1 MHDLERRQRKE
12 AEKEATRA
20 ARNSER
26 ERADKDRQARVAA
39 EEQAYEAQL
48 QVRLSGSAMHSCLQF
63 AERKMF
69 LSGLM
74 WLQQAGI

>member
-1 MHDLERRQRKE
+1 MQVHDLERRQRKE

-20 ARNSER
+20 ARTSER

-48 QVRLSGSAMHSCLQF
+48 QV
-63 AERKMF
+63 
-69 LSGLM
+69 
-74 WLQQAGI
+74 

>member
-1 MHDLERRQRKE
+1 MQVHDLERRQRKE

-20 ARNSER
+20 ARTSER

-48 QVRLSGSAMHSCLQF
+48 QVRMLGSAMHSLLQIC
-63 AERKMF
+63 RGRVHRQGPW
-69 LSGLM
+69 GL
-74 WLQQAGI
+74 